1 MLVEPDIKDIVKEKQ
16 DLIDRQQFQI
26 KMLQMDLQVM
36 YTRLKELNE
45 RLGNN
50 E

>member
-36 YTRLKELNE
+36 YTKLKELNE
-45 RLGNN
+45 RLEKN

>member
-26 KMLQMDLQVM
+26 KMLQMDLQV
-36 YTRLKELNE
+36 
-45 RLGNN
+45 
-50 E
+50 